1 MDCFDNRSRKNPVI
15 PEPDYKEL
23 MKLTHFSRSELKDIL
38 GRYEDIASETEG
50 TIDKAS
56 FLSIPELQC
65 CPMLSLI
72 FDKEVIQSGKG
83 VLAFED
89 FVIVV
94 DVLSK
99 STPIEDKAKCKL
111 NVASD
116 TLAMLF
122 IYSQLMMYCRLI

>member
-23 MKLTHFSRSELKDIL
+23 MKLTHFSRSELKDIF
-38 GRYEDIASETEG
+38 GRYEDLASETEG

-56 FLSIPELQC
+56 FLSISELQC

-83 VLAFED
+83 VLGFDD
-89 FVIVV
+89 FVIIV

-99 STPIEDKAKCKL
+99 STPVEEKAKCKYSSISMCSF
-111 NVASD
+111 VAV
-116 TLAMLF
+116 
-122 IYSQLMMYCRLI
+122 C